1 MWTYIFAMWLLLE
14 SIREIQGEVE
24 GGTISSASNILG
36 NTESFNM
43 KENELH
49 KSTLWSF
56 PGEIKTPQKNQSI
69 FHLLVLYFSPLFG
82 YKRTEKR
89 KYYYFFNFAIY
100 SSEIIK
106 IIISSHL
113 FVVTENDKIFLVENT
128 SQLARNE
135 AGSLYHLRHFMRL

>member
-1 MWTYIFAMWLLLE
+1 
-14 SIREIQGEVE
+14 
-24 GGTISSASNILG
+24 
-36 NTESFNM
+36 M

-56 PGEIKTPQKNQSI
+56 PREIKTQQKNQSI
-69 FHLLVLYFSPLFG
+69 FHLLVLYFPPLFG
-82 YKRTEKR
+82 YKRIEKR
-89 KYYYFFNFAIY
+89 KYYYFLNFAIY

-113 FVVTENDKIFLVENT
+113 FVVTENDKIFLVENI

-135 AGSLYHLRHFMRL
+135 AGSLYLLCHFMRL